1 MYPRYIPHIFFMLLS
16 FAMQAQYDFS
26 SNTAHNSIVQSIE
39 VSNDVIKARTL
50 DFEKKTAGK
59 PLMFVDIK
67 QKISALNM
75 LSNNLSKYIE
85 DVQKEVDTE
94 RVLYELIEDDFYEN
108 ILFTA
113 DGELSSKG
121 MKLKIKVDSLFQLSK
136 KINIHSLT
144 HLDDFVNNH
153 FDTNAVYYD
162 AEERKVSYFEHLF
175 YDKTNYGI
183 MMMMNYLMLD
193 VKTFQLLY
201 FGTIMSY

>member
-16 FAMQAQYDFS
+16 VVMQAQYDFS

-50 DFEKKTAGK
+50 DFEKKAAGK

-67 QKISALNM
+67 KKISALNM
-75 LSNNLSKYIE
+75 LANNVSKYIE
-85 DVQKEVDTE
+85 AVQKEVDTE

-113 DGELSSKG
+113 DGGLSSKG

-144 HLDDFVNNH
+144 HLDSFANNH
-153 FDTNAVYYD
+153 FDTNVVYYD